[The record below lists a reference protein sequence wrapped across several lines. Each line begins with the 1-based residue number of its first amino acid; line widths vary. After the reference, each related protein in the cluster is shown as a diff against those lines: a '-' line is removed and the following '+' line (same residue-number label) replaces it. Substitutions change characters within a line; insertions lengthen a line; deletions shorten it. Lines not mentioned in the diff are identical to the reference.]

1 MSSNNDHRYSEGRL
15 LKPLFTESQIQE
27 RVIGLVHEI
36 ARDMHGDCLIV
47 VGLLKGSFMFLA
59 DLVRHL
65 HRQSIPLVIDFI
77 SVSSYGK
84 GTESSGN
91 IRLVRDIT
99 IELQDRDILLVDD
112 ILDTGRT
119 LHFVQEHLM
128 THKPNSMKTCVLLDK
143 PARRAQ
149 TVKTDYV
156 GFTVP
161 DAFLVGYGLDYNHR
175 YRELPYISIFPD
187 ENAL

>member
-1 MSSNNDHRYSEGRL
+1 MPSDNDYRYPQGRL

-27 RVIGLVHEI
+27 RVVSLVREI
-36 ARDMHGDCLIV
+36 AHDMHGDCLIV

-65 HRQSIPLVIDFI
+65 HRQGIPLVIDFM
-77 SVSSYGK
+77 SVASYGE
-84 GTESSGN
+84 GTESSGS
-91 IRLVRDIT
+91 IRLLRDIT
-99 IELQDRDILLVDD
+99 IELQDRNILLVDD

-119 LHFVQEHLM
+119 LHFVQKHLM
-128 THKPNSMKTCVLLDK
+128 AHKPNFIKTCVFLDK
-143 PARRAQ
+143 PDRRVVP
-149 TVKTDYV
+149 VKTDYV

-161 DAFLVGYGLDYNHR
+161 DAFIVGYGLDHDNR

-187 ENAL
+187 KDER